1 MKPFTTYSKLY
12 LTEGSGSNDLIRFRG
27 SVHNVKNGSNQISS
41 QAAYVLADNGASEVY
56 MSTDMANKL
65 KAQGAVTRD
74 AGWMEVKTARQ
85 QEHQGVERR
94 ELIHATVSIQDYK
107 YTGWFTI
114 FNLDHYDIILG
125 KA

>member
-74 AGWMEVKTARQ
+74 AGWMEV
-85 QEHQGVERR
+85 
-94 ELIHATVSIQDYK
+94 
-107 YTGWFTI
+107 
-114 FNLDHYDIILG
+114 
-125 KA
+125 